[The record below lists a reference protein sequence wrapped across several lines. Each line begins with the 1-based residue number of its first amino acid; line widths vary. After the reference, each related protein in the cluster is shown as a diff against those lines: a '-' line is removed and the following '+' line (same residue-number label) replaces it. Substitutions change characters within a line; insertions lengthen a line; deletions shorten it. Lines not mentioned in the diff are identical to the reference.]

1 MKLIAFNGS
10 PRKDGNTHIMISHVF
25 SVLEADGITCEEISV
40 GGQMIRGCIACNK
53 CIKDTGHCAIKEDK
67 VNEWIEKMKD
77 ADAIIMASP
86 TYFANMTSEMKAL
99 IDRSGRVCRSA
110 GKCLARKV
118 GAPIAVARRGGAIQV
133 YNTLMA
139 FFGISEMIVPM
150 SSYWNMGYGLN
161 KGDVN
166 ADAEAIDTM
175 KTLGANIAFVLKA
188 LHKK

>member
-25 SVLEADGITCEEISV
+25 KVLEADGINCEEISV
-40 GGQMIRGCIACNK
+40 GGQMVRGCIACRK
-53 CIKDTGHCAIKEDK
+53 CATDVGQCAIKEDR
-67 VNEWIEKMKD
+67 VNEWIGKMKE

-86 TYFANMTSEMKAL
+86 TFFANVTSEMKAL
-99 IDRSGRVCRSA
+99 IDRSGMVCRNG
-110 GKCLARKV
+110 GKYLARKV
-118 GAPIAVARRGGAIQV
+118 GAPIAIARRGGAIQV

-150 SSYWNMGYGLN
+150 SSYWNMGYGLQ

-166 ADAEAIDTM
+166 ADAEAIATM
-175 KTLGANIAFVLKA
+175 KTLGENIAYVLKA
-188 LHKK
+188 LHK